1 MRAYGADRFRMSGE
15 RVILHSP
22 LVKGWTPRR
31 ARETT
36 HAEFPGTTVLW
47 DEEYYEVIAADAL
60 PNGGIR
66 YVLERWNEAHT
77 IRVFEPYDDESEARL
92 LADLRATQKQ
102 RATRVVAQLTG
113 IFLGHL
119 PYHAQQRIAN
129 NLGVSPFAMTML
141 STIPSIVLLGVC
153 AYLFADSLI
162 DKTVSPVP
170 IWLWLVALFL
180 FAESLL
186 RSFVALSQN
195 RGIGSL
201 LGAIV
206 YVMLNP
212 REALE
217 GSRDTFDPK
226 VMVRTPEVE
235 LSDRL
240 TMRGPLLTLLSVEE
254 QRDLAQ
260 RYGFDYREH
269 AYVITWILLVGALLG
284 AISSLSTLVYSPFR
298 LSALISLVVAS
309 VLLIEQ
315 IVRLQTLKSGPAPS
329 ILAFAARPFARALL
343 EKS

>member
-1 MRAYGADRFRMSGE
+1 MRAYGSDRFRMAGE
-15 RVILHSP
+15 RVILHSS
-22 LVKGWTPRR
+22 LVKGWMPRR
-31 ARETT
+31 ARESM

-47 DEEYYEVIAADAL
+47 DEQYYEVIAADAL

-77 IRVFEPYDDESEARL
+77 IRVFEPYDDASEARI
-92 LADLRATQKQ
+92 LADYRAAQKQ
-102 RATRVVAQLTG
+102 RATSIVARLTG

-119 PYHAQQRIAN
+119 PYDAQLRIAN

-141 STIPSIVLLGVC
+141 STIPSIVLLAVC

-162 DKTVSPVP
+162 DQTVSPVP

-186 RSFVALSQN
+186 RTFVALSQN
-195 RGIGSL
+195 RGMGSF

-206 YVMLNP
+206 YVLFHP
-212 REALE
+212 REALQ

-226 VMVRTPEVE
+226 VMVRTPDIE

-240 TMRGPLLTLLSVEE
+240 TMRGPLLTLLSVDE
-254 QRDLAQ
+254 QQQLAH
-260 RYGFDYREH
+260 RYGFDYRQH
-269 AYVITWILLVGALLG
+269 AYVVTWILLVGALLG
-284 AISSLSTLVYSPFR
+284 AISSLSTLVYAPFR
-298 LSALISLVVAS
+298 LSALISLVITT
-309 VLLIEQ
+309 VLVIEQ
-315 IVRLQTLKSGPAPS
+315 VVRLQTLKSGPASS
-329 ILAFAARPFARALL
+329 ILAFVARPFARSLL